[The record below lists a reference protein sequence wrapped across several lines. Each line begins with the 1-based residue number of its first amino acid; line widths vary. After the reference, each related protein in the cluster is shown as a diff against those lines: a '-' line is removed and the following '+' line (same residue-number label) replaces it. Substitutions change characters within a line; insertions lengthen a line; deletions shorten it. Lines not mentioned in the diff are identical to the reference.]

1 MLAAVADTHAVI
13 WYIFGDTRISA
24 KAQKTI
30 DEAARNGRYVGI
42 STMTLAEIVYL
53 NEKKRI
59 ASDTLSRLITLLRDP
74 ENVLT
79 EIPID
84 SGIVESM
91 IHIPRQD
98 IPDLPDRV
106 IAATALSLGVPII
119 TRDRKIQAANLQ
131 SLW

>member
-42 STMTLAEIVYL
+42 STMTLAEIFYL
-53 NEKKRI
+53 NEIKRI